1 MNGFPV
7 IALLVLLPAVGA
19 IVVGLLP
26 KSRRELI
33 LPITTAI
40 SMLPLAVA
48 LYILWE
54 FSAADG
60 ATFQFSEN
68 VTWYEPWGIGW
79 NVGIDG
85 ISLLLI
91 VLTSTGSSAPPLKT
105 HIFCVFSLTGIKAAK

>member
-48 LYILWE
+48 LYILWTTVPPIE
-54 FSAADG
+54 LGTCLFPW
-60 ATFQFSEN
+60 SE
-68 VTWYEPWGIGW
+68 G
-79 NVGIDG
+79 
-85 ISLLLI
+85 
-91 VLTSTGSSAPPLKT
+91 
-105 HIFCVFSLTGIKAAK
+105 CR